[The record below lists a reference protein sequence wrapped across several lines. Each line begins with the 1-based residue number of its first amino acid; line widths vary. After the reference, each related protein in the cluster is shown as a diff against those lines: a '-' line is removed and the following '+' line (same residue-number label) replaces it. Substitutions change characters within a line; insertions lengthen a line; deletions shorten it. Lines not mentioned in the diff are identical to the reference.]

1 MIEYNQVK
9 IGQRIKQ
16 LRKSNEN
23 VTASTGKSWAD
34 AYHRQLCAHRKR
46 KHISNITT
54 LLELSNFFNRKVS
67 YLLCEDDSETVTPN
81 SMSL

>member
-16 LRKSNEN
+16 LRKAMRMSQQALARAYSLSQTTVCNIEN
-23 VTASTGKSWAD
+23 GNTFP
-34 AYHRQLCAHRKR
+34 
-46 KHISNITT
+46 NITT

-67 YLLCEDDSETVTPN
+67 YLLCEDDSEIVTPN

>member
-16 LRKSNEN
+16 LRKAMRMSQQALARACRLSQPTECNIEN
-23 VTASTGKSWAD
+23 GNTFP
-34 AYHRQLCAHRKR
+34 
-46 KHISNITT
+46 NITT

-81 SMSL
+81 SKSL

>member
-16 LRKSNEN
+16 LRKAMRMSQQALARACRISQTTVCNIEN
-23 VTASTGKSWAD
+23 GNTFP
-34 AYHRQLCAHRKR
+34 
-46 KHISNITT
+46 NITT

-67 YLLCEDDSETVTPN
+67 YLLCEDDSESVTSN

>member
-16 LRKSNEN
+16 LRKAMRMSQQALARACRLSQITVCNIEN
-23 VTASTGKSWAD
+23 GNTFP
-34 AYHRQLCAHRKR
+34 
-46 KHISNITT
+46 NITT

-67 YLLCEDDSETVTPN
+67 YLLCEDDSETITPN

>member
-9 IGQRIKQ
+9 IGQRKAMRMSQQALARACRLSQTTVCNI
-16 LRKSNEN
+16 EN
-23 VTASTGKSWAD
+23 GNTFP
-34 AYHRQLCAHRKR
+34 
-46 KHISNITT
+46 NITT

-67 YLLCEDDSETVTPN
+67 YLLCEDDSETVASN